1 VAFLVVLAHAAEAQL
16 APAGTLR
23 ATFIA
28 SNPVQGRVDPKTG
41 ATSGPGPDLAR
52 EMGRRL
58 GVPVVVTP
66 LADAGA
72 VMASVRDGQ
81 ADMGFLAYEAARA
94 AQVDFS
100 DPYLLMGSAY
110 AVRADS
116 MFRRTADV
124 DRPGVVIGAV
134 TGQSQEIWV
143 RENVKSA
150 RIEATATVPPI
161 PVLAELLLTGK
172 IHAFAANRTRM
183 EELAR
188 EYPAIRVL
196 ADNFATVGQAIIVR
210 KNDRARLAEVNRL
223 LAEIRASDFVKAS
236 IARANLSGVEVAP
249 APNR

>member
-1 VAFLVVLAHAAEAQL
+1 MVVVVAASPAAAQL
-16 APAGTLR
+16 APTGTLR

-28 SNPVQGRVDPKTG
+28 SNPVQGRVDSQTG

-58 GVPVVVTP
+58 AVPVVVTP

-72 VMASVRDGQ
+72 VMASVRDGR
-81 ADMGFLAYEAARA
+81 ADIGFLAYEAARA

-124 DRPGVVIGAV
+124 DRAGVVIGAV

-143 RENVKSA
+143 REHVKSA

-161 PVLAELLLTGK
+161 PQLAELLLTGK

-188 EYPAIRVL
+188 DYPAIRVL
-196 ADNFATVGQAIIVR
+196 PDNFATVGQAIIVR
-210 KNDRARLAEVNRL
+210 KGDRARLAEVNRL
-223 LAEIRASDFVKAS
+223 LSEIRASDFVKSS
-236 IARANLSGVEVAP
+236 IDRANLSGVEVAP
-249 APNR
+249 APRR